1 MDAEKSKND
10 ISEDVGD
17 GRRLQ
22 PQSSKMIMNDKVQNL
37 ATTVYQEFE
46 KMITSYDDNV
56 VKNLM
61 PIVVEMLES
70 LESAY
75 VKTDELEIQLEM
87 MAEEFEQLESE
98 YQKEKK
104 LRMGA
109 AERHLEL
116 VDTLEA
122 HQEESNS
129 KLNSLNSVI
138 KTYETKVNGLETQ
151 TNLSDQEKQEK
162 RDKSIPSIINDTQE
176 EIDQLILTKNALAAV
191 KDDLVR
197 TVDRKMI
204 ENDELDV
211 ENRLLKEKRDNL
223 QRHIKTLQN
232 DNSQEPNTNSVS
244 IEDNNDDEE
253 EKLGDISQSN
263 LESFEV
269 ELIRDRVKV
278 LETAMNAIAEESPV
292 HASRKQ
298 DEDDDFWDAEGNHFT
313 WAEMEKVLLERNQYK
328 VQYMELQ
335 EAIRW
340 TANMNAMKAET
351 KSSRMTLFGSRP
363 KHGKGSGSKK
373 ESDHRHLRQN
383 NNSIRRFFAK
393 FL

>member
-1 MDAEKSKND
+1 MMDVEKNENHL
-10 ISEDVGD
+10 SEDVGD
-17 GRRLQ
+17 GRRLLS
-22 PQSSKMIMNDKVQNL
+22 QSSKMIMNEKVQNL

-46 KMITSYDDNV
+46 KMITSYDANV
-56 VKNLM
+56 VKNVM

-75 VKTDELEIQLEM
+75 VKVDELEIQLEM

-104 LRMGA
+104 RRIGA
-109 AERHLEL
+109 AERHFEL

-138 KTYETKVNGLETQ
+138 KTYETKVNGLEIQ
-151 TNLSDQEKQEK
+151 TNLSDQQKQEK

-176 EIDQLILTKNALAAV
+176 EIDQLILTKNALSAV

-204 ENDELDV
+204 ENDELDA
-211 ENRLLKEKRDNL
+211 ENRILQEKKDSL
-223 QRHIKTLQN
+223 QRQIKELSEKSN
-232 DNSQEPNTNSVS
+232 LDSP
-244 IEDNNDDEE
+244 ILKEDNNNKEEDESA
-253 EKLGDISQSN
+253 DISQSN

-278 LETAMNAIAEESPV
+278 LETALNSIAEESPA
-292 HASRKQ
+292 HASRTQ

-363 KHGKGSGSKK
+363 KHVKGSASKR

-383 NNSIRRFFAK
+383 DNSIRRFFAK

>member
-1 MDAEKSKND
+1 MMDVEKNENHL
-10 ISEDVGD
+10 SEDVSD
-17 GRRLQ
+17 GRRLLS
-22 PQSSKMIMNDKVQNL
+22 QSSKLIMNEKVQNL

-46 KMITSYDDNV
+46 KMITSYDANV
-56 VKNLM
+56 VKNVM

-75 VKTDELEIQLEM
+75 VKVDELEIQLEM

-104 LRMGA
+104 LRIGA
-109 AERHLEL
+109 TERHFEL

-129 KLNSLNSVI
+129 KLNNLNSVI
-138 KTYETKVNGLETQ
+138 KTYETKVNGLEIQ
-151 TNLSDQEKQEK
+151 TNMSDQEKQEK

-176 EIDQLILTKNALAAV
+176 EIDQLILTKNALSAV

-204 ENDELDV
+204 ENDELDA
-211 ENRLLKEKRDNL
+211 ENRILQEKKDSL
-223 QRHIKTLQN
+223 QRQIKELSEKSN
-232 DNSQEPNTNSVS
+232 LDSP
-244 IEDNNDDEE
+244 ILKEDNNNKEEDESA
-253 EKLGDISQSN
+253 DISQSN

-278 LETAMNAIAEESPV
+278 LETALNSIAEESPG
-292 HASRKQ
+292 HASRTL

-363 KHGKGSGSKK
+363 KHGKGSANKK